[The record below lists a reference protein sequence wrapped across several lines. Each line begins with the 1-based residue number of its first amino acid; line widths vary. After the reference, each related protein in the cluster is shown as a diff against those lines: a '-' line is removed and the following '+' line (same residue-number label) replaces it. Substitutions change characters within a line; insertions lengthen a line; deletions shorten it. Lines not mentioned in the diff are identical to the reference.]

1 MHLLISLNYNIMKPH
16 IHYVVNGVV
25 CTSLQ
30 SAQEL
35 KKESK

>member
-1 MHLLISLNYNIMKPH
+1 MYLLISLNYNIMKPRAF
-16 IHYVVNGVV
+16 YVVNGVV

-35 KKESK
+35 KKES

>member
-1 MHLLISLNYNIMKPH
+1 MYLLISNYNIMKPRAF
-16 IHYVVNGVV
+16 YVVNGVV

-35 KKESK
+35 KKES

>member
-1 MHLLISLNYNIMKPH
+1 MYLLISLNYNIMKPREF
-16 IHYVVNGVV
+16 YVVNGVV

-35 KKESK
+35 KQSK

>member
-1 MHLLISLNYNIMKPH
+1 MYLLISLNYNIMKTRSF
-16 IHYVVNGVV
+16 YVVNGIV

-35 KKESK
+35 KKESE